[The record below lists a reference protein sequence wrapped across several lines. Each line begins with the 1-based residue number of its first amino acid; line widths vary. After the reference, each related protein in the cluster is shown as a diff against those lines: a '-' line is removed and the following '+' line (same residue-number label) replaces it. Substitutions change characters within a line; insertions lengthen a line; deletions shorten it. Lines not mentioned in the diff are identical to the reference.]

1 MWRQF
6 SDPAY
11 LTDLIRIVWGRA
23 KGYKLLI
30 AGSASGELVGAL
42 RDRGIDAWGVENN
55 RYIHGKTPKALQKY
69 NVLGSITDLPFKA
82 DEFDFVYETSLC
94 HVGEK
99 QVVRA
104 VRELNR
110 VMKTGLVFGSVT
122 SDMAPALIDRYD
134 LLRGVKKLGTWW
146 EWSELFFGN
155 GFDLSMHRR
164 DCTDALWAATLAA
177 DKGPGGGT
185 PTRTSCA
192 IPSSTRSRTTRTKTS
207 ADGLEHARAICGLRA
222 ACPSPQLLCRIH
234 PDRIASPPLR
244 FCLRFRLRSCR
255 PCSIGWFHGVQTSYL
270 RASKP
275 PASDDP
281 ELAAKERAE
290 EEAGRWSAAA
300 AKRPCPTDDDEE
312 DEDDELELDD
322 DDDDEDLVV
331 FTAKEAAGA
340 LSTVYAFI
348 KPFLINYKKLLVF
361 VSFGVL
367 VETLFNVIMPLSLKF
382 LIDDAL
388 GEEDFQAL
396 YKILGVLAVAG
407 IVTSI
412 IAVWYER
419 WDARLAAGVIADVR
433 ARLFEHV
440 QNLPAAYFARTKRG
454 EILSRFSIDL
464 AAFEG
469 SVKTF
474 ANSAALPFLELIA
487 GIILMLFLNWQLA
500 AVALLVFPITLIGPR
515 ILTPKAVQANYE
527 QKLNESSLLGMV
539 QENVAAQAV
548 VKAFSLQRRTLG
560 WFTMRNQDVRIKTA
574 SAVFLS
580 TMVERT
586 VTISVL
592 LLHLVVLAIG
602 AYLAT
607 KGQITIGTFVTFE
620 SAFWE
625 VSYNIAHLMHFI
637 PVSIQAAA
645 AVRHIQELLDEP
657 TRGADRPGAPDLPRV
672 TNDITFDRVT
682 FGYEGTRRRYSTI
695 SASSSMSARASRSS
709 VPAVP
714 ARARCSI

>member
-1 MWRQF
+1 
-6 SDPAY
+6 
-11 LTDLIRIVWGRA
+11 
-23 KGYKLLI
+23 
-30 AGSASGELVGAL
+30 
-42 RDRGIDAWGVENN
+42 
-55 RYIHGKTPKALQKY
+55 
-69 NVLGSITDLPFKA
+69 
-82 DEFDFVYETSLC
+82 
-94 HVGEK
+94 
-99 QVVRA
+99 
-104 VRELNR
+104 
-110 VMKTGLVFGSVT
+110 
-122 SDMAPALIDRYD
+122 MAP
-134 LLRGVKKLGTWW
+134 K
-146 EWSELFFGN
+146 
-155 GFDLSMHRR
+155 
-164 DCTDALWAATLAA
+164 
-177 DKGPGGGT
+177 P
-185 PTRTSCA
+185 
-192 IPSSTRSRTTRTKTS
+192 PSS
-207 ADGLEHARAICGLRA
+207 DDQN
-222 ACPSPQLLCRIH
+222 P
-234 PDRIASPPLR
+234 
-244 FCLRFRLRSCR
+244 
-255 PCSIGWFHGVQTSYL
+255 V
-270 RASKP
+270 
-275 PASDDP
+275 PADDP
-281 ELAAKERAE
+281 ELAKKLA
-290 EEAGRWSAAA
+290 AGAAA
-300 AKRPCPTDDDEE
+300 APPAPGKATAIPPGGDKDDEK
-312 DEDDELELDD
+312 DALELDD

-340 LSTVYAFI
+340 MATIYGFVRPYLGNYR
-348 KPFLINYKKLLVF
+348 KLIVF
-361 VSFGVL
+361 VTFGVL

-396 YKILGVLAVAG
+396 YMILGVLAAAG
-407 IVTSI
+407 IITSI

-419 WDARLAAGVIADVR
+419 WDARLAAGLIADVR
-433 ARLFEHV
+433 TRLFEHV
-440 QNLPAAYFARTKRG
+440 QNLPASYFARTKRG

-469 SVKTF
+469 SIKTF

-527 QKLNESSLLGMV
+527 QKLNESALLGTV

-560 WFTMRNQDVRIKTA
+560 WFTMRNQEVRIKTA

-637 PVSIQAAA
+637 PVSIQSAA
-645 AVRHIQELLDEP
+645 AVRHMQELLDEP
-657 TRGADRPGAPDLPRV
+657 TRGADRAGAPDLPRI

-682 FGYEGTRRRYSTI
+682 FTYEGSSTPVLDNFSLKLGVGKRIAIVGPSGSGKSTLLNLILRLYTPDEGRVAIDGVDIRRVTRESLRSGMAVVFQENMLFNMSIRENI
-695 SASSSMSARASRSS
+695 RLGKEGASDEEVVAAARKAEIHSYIMSLPQKYDTPVGERGDTLSGGQRQRIAIARAVIRNPSLLLLDEATSALDQTTEAAINRTLLNVAEGRTMIWSTHRLTS
-709 VPAVP
+709 VVEMDEIIVISGGKAIERGTHAELLAANGVYRKLWDDQGHRQHD
-714 ARARCSI
+714 AAAQADDDNEDDDDDEDDDE

>member
-1 MWRQF
+1 M
-6 SDPAY
+6 
-11 LTDLIRIVWGRA
+11 
-23 KGYKLLI
+23 
-30 AGSASGELVGAL
+30 
-42 RDRGIDAWGVENN
+42 
-55 RYIHGKTPKALQKY
+55 
-69 NVLGSITDLPFKA
+69 
-82 DEFDFVYETSLC
+82 
-94 HVGEK
+94 
-99 QVVRA
+99 
-104 VRELNR
+104 
-110 VMKTGLVFGSVT
+110 
-122 SDMAPALIDRYD
+122 
-134 LLRGVKKLGTWW
+134 
-146 EWSELFFGN
+146 
-155 GFDLSMHRR
+155 
-164 DCTDALWAATLAA
+164 
-177 DKGPGGGT
+177 
-185 PTRTSCA
+185 
-192 IPSSTRSRTTRTKTS
+192 
-207 ADGLEHARAICGLRA
+207 
-222 ACPSPQLLCRIH
+222 
-234 PDRIASPPLR
+234 
-244 FCLRFRLRSCR
+244 
-255 PCSIGWFHGVQTSYL
+255 
-270 RASKP
+270 
-275 PASDDP
+275 
-281 ELAAKERAE
+281 
-290 EEAGRWSAAA
+290 
-300 AKRPCPTDDDEE
+300 
-312 DEDDELELDD
+312 
-322 DDDDEDLVV
+322 
-331 FTAKEAAGA
+331 
-340 LSTVYAFI
+340 
-348 KPFLINYKKLLVF
+348 
-361 VSFGVL
+361 L

-407 IVTSI
+407 IITSI

-419 WDARLAAGVIADVR
+419 WDARLAAGIIADVR
-433 ARLFEHV
+433 TRLFEHV
-440 QNLPAAYFARTKRG
+440 QNLPASYFARTKRG

-464 AAFEG
+464 AAFEN

-500 AVALLVFPITLIGPR
+500 AIALLVFPITLIGPR

-527 QKLNESSLLGMV
+527 QKLNESALLGTV

-637 PVSIQAAA
+637 PVSIQSAA
-645 AVRHIQELLDEP
+645 AVRHMQELLDEP
-657 TRGADRPGAPDLPRV
+657 TRGADRAGAPDLPRI

-682 FGYEGTRRRYSTI
+682 FKYEGSEVPVLDNFSLKLGVGKRIAIVGPSGSGKSTLLNLILRLYTPDEGRVAIDGVDIRRVTRESLRGGHGDRVPGEHAVQHVDPGKHPARQGGRQRRGGRGGRAQGRDPQLHHEPAAEIRHAGRRARRY
-695 SASSSMSARASRSS
+695 AVGR
-709 VPAVP
+709 PAP
-714 ARARCSI
+714 AHRDRARDHPQSLAAAAR